1 MISTDEN
8 IKTRAAIEYLRPMAR
23 VNRIG
28 PSLFYRVLS
37 KAQVW
42 AALSM
47 LVFVFPTWAE
57 PVGKVLVVSGGVR
70 AQGVVGKLRPL
81 VNGSVVERG
90 DTLITSA
97 DGNVQIRFVD
107 DSLLMVRPSSR
118 IRIDDYRAEG
128 NALRSVMSLIAGS
141 IRALTGRIAK
151 TRRDAYIMAT
161 PTATIGVRGT
171 DYELRLCQGD
181 CPAGLA
187 DGLYLGVTE
196 GAIMARNKAGSFEL
210 KAHQFGLIRD
220 QESAL
225 EMLDRPFEAMI
236 LAPRATGKVLGT
248 EPADLFRAGEDIA
261 PSILDRT
268 WCATSSPVCDPRILV
283 ACIPLPVCP

>member
-1 MISTDEN
+1 MISTEN
-8 IKTRAAIEYLRPMAR
+8 IKTSAASEYLRPMVR

-28 PSLFYRVLS
+28 SSLFYRVLS

-57 PVGKVLVVSGGVR
+57 PVGKVLVVSGGVQ

-97 DGNVQIRFVD
+97 DGNIQVRFVD
-107 DSLLMVRPSSR
+107 DALLMVRPSSR

-128 NALRSVMSLIAGS
+128 NALHSVMSLIAGS
-141 IRALTGRIAK
+141 IRTLTGRIAK
-151 TRRDAYIMAT
+151 TRRDAYIMDT

-181 CPAGLA
+181 CPAGLT

-196 GAIMARNKAGSFEL
+196 GAIVVRNKAGSFEL
-210 KAHQFGLIRD
+210 KAHEFGLIRD
-220 QESAL
+220 QKSAL
-225 EMLDRPFEAMI
+225 EMLDRPFEAMTI
-236 LAPRATGKVLGT
+236 APRASGKVLGT

-261 PSILDRT
+261 PSILNRT
-268 WCATSSPVCDPRILV
+268 WCTTSGVSVCDPRIQV
-283 ACIPLPVCP
+283 ACILLPACP